1 MAREFNENYAGTGK
15 NADLKSCCFCGQRPT
30 VDIDG
35 SKYRI
40 YCRNGCNITE
50 ADLKGKTDEGR
61 KKIMVDAREQ
71 WNRINFVAR

>member
-1 MAREFNENYAGTGK
+1 MAKEFNENYAGTGK

-40 YCRNGCNITE
+40 YCRNGCYIVE
-50 ADLKGKTDEGR
+50 VDLKGNTEDGR
-61 KKIMVDAREQ
+61 KEIMATARQ
-71 WNRINFVAR
+71 NWNYIHTLAR